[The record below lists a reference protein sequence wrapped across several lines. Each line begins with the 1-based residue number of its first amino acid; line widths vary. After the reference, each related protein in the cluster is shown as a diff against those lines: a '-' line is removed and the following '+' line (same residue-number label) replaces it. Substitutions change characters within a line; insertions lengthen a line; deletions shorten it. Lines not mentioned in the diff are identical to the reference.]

1 MEGARVRKSGDG
13 RSRKQG
19 RECGAGVVVVG
30 EVGQGDGW
38 CRCWSAW
45 ATRWLVPLVKWMHWD
60 SEPTV
65 GVGGVSGVS
74 LLAVTEASHAGREV
88 GSV

>member
-1 MEGARVRKSGDG
+1 MSGDG

-30 EVGQGDGW
+30 EVGQRDGW

-65 GVGGVSGVS
+65 GVGGVRGV
-74 LLAVTEASHAGREV
+74 AAGCDR
-88 GSV
+88 SVSCRTRGGVCLT